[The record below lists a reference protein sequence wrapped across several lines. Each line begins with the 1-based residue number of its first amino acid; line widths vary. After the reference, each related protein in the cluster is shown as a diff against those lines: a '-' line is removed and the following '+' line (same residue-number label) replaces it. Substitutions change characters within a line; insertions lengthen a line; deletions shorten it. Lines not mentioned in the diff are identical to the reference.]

1 MLWVDPTDPEI
12 FAAVVGVPG
21 LATGEEPDTDAVVA
35 QAVAIASELLT
46 LATAF
51 RVHPAGE
58 ITEESQAHRLTRL
71 NPLYGPITEVVS
83 LVRVQ
88 PGTPETTTPISFR
101 RVGNSVQV
109 MATSGVSGS
118 LPLWRTN
125 WASSAQDTLYRLTYR
140 FVSTVTPTAQAMVLH
155 YAHEFFLWLSGNENE
170 CDLPENVT
178 SIDREGLGIQLAT
191 PQDFLDRGRTGLAK
205 IDTWLAQINPKRS
218 LRPSQVFTP
227 DAPPGVGVSLRRLP

>member
-1 MLWVDPTDPEI
+1 MDWVDHTDPEV
-12 FAAVVGVPG
+12 FAAVAGFDADP
-21 LATGEEPDTDAVVA
+21 EDTDTAAVVA
-35 QAVAIASELLT
+35 QAVAIASEILM
-46 LATAF
+46 LATGF

-58 ITEESQAHRLTRL
+58 ITEESQARRLTRL
-71 NPLYGPITEVVS
+71 NPVYGPVTEVVS
-83 LVRVQ
+83 LVRVLSD
-88 PGTPETTTPISFR
+88 GTEIPVSFL

-109 MATSGVSGS
+109 TESGMGS
-118 LPLWRTN
+118 SVPLWRTN
-125 WASSAQDTLYRLTYR
+125 WSSGIGMGHLYRLTYR
-140 FVSTVTPTAQAMVLH
+140 FGSTVTPTARAMVLY
-155 YAHEFFLWLSGNENE
+155 YAHEFLLWLAGNESE

-205 IDTWLAQINPKRS
+205 IDTWLAQVNAKRS